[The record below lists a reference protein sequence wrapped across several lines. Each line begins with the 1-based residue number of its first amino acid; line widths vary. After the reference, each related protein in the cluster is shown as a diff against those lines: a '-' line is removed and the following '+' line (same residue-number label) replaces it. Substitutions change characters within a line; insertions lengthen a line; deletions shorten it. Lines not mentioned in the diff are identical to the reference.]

1 MPMVLDGEARVSF
14 RIPDTVHPIP
24 QRHSLVGQAVAW
36 MQAAIAAGQWHDW
49 LPAERTLCETLQVS
63 RSTLRR
69 ALKQLKQAGTIRSEH
84 GAGNRIVRLGARPR
98 GRLRSQDVALLVPE
112 PLERLRS
119 AQILRI
125 DEFRA
130 MLSERGCQ
138 LHVMHGRQYFRPTPG
153 PALEKLVRQHPH
165 GCWILMLANAA
176 CQQWFARQGLPC
188 VIAGTRHAG
197 VDLPFRDLDHRAACR
212 HAAGVLLALG
222 HRRLAFIA
230 QESPFAGDIE
240 SEAGFVDGVRSSR
253 HANAT
258 ATICRHNATAASI
271 TQALKRLMAPP
282 AHPTALVVPNA
293 YRCLAVVSGLARLGW
308 RVPEQVSVIS
318 RDEDPLLSFLV
329 PEVARYVVSP
339 QARARSLLQPVL
351 ELLEGG
357 TVSKRAAW
365 LMPQF
370 VRGASVGPVPNV
382 G

>member
-1 MPMVLDGEARVSF
+1 M
-14 RIPDTVHPIP
+14 
-24 QRHSLVGQAVAW
+24 
-36 MQAAIAAGQWHDW
+36 
-49 LPAERTLCETLQVS
+49 CETLEVS

-69 ALKQLKQAGTIRSEH
+69 ALVQLKRAGTVRSEH
-84 GAGNRIVRLGARPR
+84 GAGNRIMRLDARKHVP
-98 GRLRSQDVALLVPE
+98 LRSHDVALLVPE
-112 PLERLRS
+112 PLERLRPT
-119 AQILRI
+119 QILRI
-125 DEFRA
+125 YEFRA

-197 VDLPFRDLDHRAACR
+197 VDLPFRDLDYRAACR
-212 HAAGVLLALG
+212 HAAGVLLALR

-253 HANAT
+253 HMNAT

-271 TQALKRLMAPP
+271 TQALKRLMAPS
-282 AHPTALVVPNA
+282 AHPTALVVPNS
-293 YRCLAVVSGLARLGW
+293 YHCLAVVSGLARLGW

-318 RDEDPLLSFLV
+318 RDEDPFLSFLV

-339 QARARSLLQPVL
+339 HARARSLLQPVL